1 MKFSIGELEKLTG
14 MNRTALRYYD
24 AEGLIDPERQENG
37 YRLYSDE
44 DVMSLIQL
52 KQMSAFGIE
61 LSEMPG
67 SARNVGI
74 KDVCLSLVRK
84 EQIIE
89 QEIEELYQKLARLRL
104 HAEAYKTCAEGN
116 SEVTESRT
124 VGAYRL
130 YLRENDPDSAK
141 TARIFRKWM
150 SDVPDTYSVVRI
162 PRSVFSLPEEAFCPV
177 DIGIGLLSGAFHRL
191 QETFEPPIEYTP
203 PCKCIQ
209 GMIRTRRIDQIRRG
223 DLNPFEKY
231 MEEHGQIPIGDFYG
245 WVVYTPADHVNDC
258 FHISLRIGIG

>member
-130 YLRENDPDSAK
+130 YLRENGQDFQKVDERCSRHLFGCSDSK
-141 TARIFRKWM
+141 
-150 SDVPDTYSVVRI
+150 
-162 PRSVFSLPEEAFCPV
+162 
-177 DIGIGLLSGAFHRL
+177 IGLFPAGGGLLSGGCRHWPS
-191 QETFEPPIEYTP
+191 Q
-203 PCKCIQ
+203 
-209 GMIRTRRIDQIRRG
+209 RRFSQTAG
-223 DLNPFEKY
+223 NL
-231 MEEHGQIPIGDFYG
+231 
-245 WVVYTPADHVNDC
+245 
-258 FHISLRIGIG
+258 

>member
-141 TARIFRKWM
+141 TARI
-150 SDVPDTYSVVRI
+150 
-162 PRSVFSLPEEAFCPV
+162 
-177 DIGIGLLSGAFHRL
+177 GISPTNSTDRTISTAPHILLLRVCLIIRMFFPLLQLYFTNLLLSVQF
-191 QETFEPPIEYTP
+191 
-203 PCKCIQ
+203 
-209 GMIRTRRIDQIRRG
+209 
-223 DLNPFEKY
+223 
-231 MEEHGQIPIGDFYG
+231 
-245 WVVYTPADHVNDC
+245 VV
-258 FHISLRIGIG
+258 SQ

>member
-74 KDVCLSLVRK
+74 KDVCLSTLSVIGRSGQIRCPSWSTPFSRLPPPSAIGAARHPATNTPVPNFMTVRAFS
-84 EQIIE
+84 EA
-89 QEIEELYQKLARLRL
+89 QKSSLPSVA
-104 HAEAYKTCAEGN
+104 
-116 SEVTESRT
+116 SRT
-124 VGAYRL
+124 A
-130 YLRENDPDSAK
+130 SANM
-141 TARIFRKWM
+141 RK
-150 SDVPDTYSVVRI
+150 
-162 PRSVFSLPEEAFCPV
+162 CP
-177 DIGIGLLSGAFHRL
+177 H
-191 QETFEPPIEYTP
+191 P
-203 PCKCIQ
+203 
-209 GMIRTRRIDQIRRG
+209 
-223 DLNPFEKY
+223 
-231 MEEHGQIPIGDFYG
+231 
-245 WVVYTPADHVNDC
+245 
-258 FHISLRIGIG
+258 